1 MCPSSHR
8 GGESQVQHLE
18 SGVGDEF
25 PSLDPPKFFFFSP
38 GVLTAQQKSDTLSCT
53 FLFCFDRFTAL
64 SVLYQSLP
72 AMKKSVNMG
81 VFYNIQVAIIYS
93 LKRRTMRVWARK
105 AKCLDKYCNTVREG
119 ISPGVC
125 SSRRWGCCAS
135 LPLILSPICTAITG
149 SEV

>member
-18 SGVGDEF
+18 SGDEF
-25 PSLDPPKFFFFSP
+25 PSLDPPKFFFFFLQEYLLLSRKVTHCHVHFFS
-38 GVLTAQQKSDTLSCT
+38 VLTDLQHYLCCTSLFQLWKS
-53 FLFCFDRFTAL
+53 
-64 SVLYQSLP
+64 QSIW
-72 AMKKSVNMG
+72 G
-81 VFYNIQVAIIYS
+81 FFYNIQVAIIYS

-135 LPLILSPICTAITG
+135 LPLTLSPICTAITG